1 MSGQSESGNL
11 SKTWY
16 RKVLKEWEIDRL
28 LTDLEARTQQRYRQ
42 NTKKD
47 LLLGLLCGYSL
58 KKIGKDLHKDN
69 ASVRTGLSNIYRDI
83 ETLTGESDKRVKASN
98 LVYILE
104 KHGYRR
110 GVTASPTPNRSIP
123 HNLPAPTY
131 TEFIGREADMKTL
144 LERLSPEHGAH
155 MITVHGIG
163 GVGKTALVLAAA
175 YLCLKSSCENHGVAP
190 RFDAII
196 FTSAKQQELVPDGIL
211 QRQQGQRN
219 LREIFRE
226 IANAL
231 GDPTIIQS
239 PPNDQFERVRQILSR
254 QRSLMIVDNME
265 TIEDRN
271 QVIEFL
277 YNLPICVKVVIT
289 TRERIALLPISLRN
303 LPLDDG
309 LQLIQQ
315 QAGEKGITI
324 NDEESKLLYDRT
336 GGIPL
341 AIVYALG
348 QVSSGYPLNSVLERL
363 TSATGDVARFCFEQT
378 VQGIKGQPPHKLLMS
393 LAIFPDS
400 PILAAVAEVAGL
412 TASPDSVNVGLARL
426 QQLSLV
432 NLNPETKRYE
442 MLSLT
447 REYALAELAG
457 YPDFEREARR
467 RWVTWY
473 LDFARSYAGEDWE
486 KWIHYNKI
494 EQEEGNLRA
503 VLYWCKDQDHYAQVR
518 DLWLLL
524 NHYANLYA
532 YWDDRLDWLQ
542 WLVEQTERRGE
553 WSSLV
558 KIIIRKT
565 WLLIRECSDRSLKQA
580 DEMLRRAWVLR
591 DCADLDLCV
600 QADLAENIARLRI
613 RQKNYT
619 DARKWLDIEQSL
631 VIEANLEE
639 QKHIRHYIP
648 VHYHRAVILY
658 REGNYSEAKTLF
670 QEVMQSAEKIHWH
683 RVINSAQ
690 NWLADIA
697 IEQSD
702 RDRAQQLLIKG
713 LTVAQRSKNKRRLAR
728 YQRSL
733 ARWERMWGS
742 TAEAY
747 KLANK
752 AMDSFKH
759 LGMTQDAE
767 EMQFLLNSP

>member
-16 RKVLKEWEIDRL
+16 RKVLKGWEIDRL
-28 LTDLEARTQQRYRQ
+28 LTDLESRTQQRYRQ

-58 KKIGKDLHKDN
+58 KKISKDLHRDN
-69 ASVRTGLSNIYRDI
+69 AGVRAGLSNIYRNI
-83 ETLTGESDKRVKASN
+83 ETLTGESNNSVKSSN
-98 LVYILE
+98 LVHILE
-104 KHGYRR
+104 KYGYRR
-110 GVTASPTPNRSIP
+110 GIAPSPIYSRSIP
-123 HNLPAPTY
+123 HNLPSPTY
-131 TEFIGREADMKTL
+131 TAFIGREVEMNTL
-144 LERLSPEHGAH
+144 LERLSPDHGAH
-155 MITVHGIG
+155 MITMHGIG

-175 YLCLKSSCENHGVAP
+175 YLCLKASNENLSDAP

-196 FTSAKQQELVPDGIL
+196 FTSAKQQELIPDNIL
-211 QRQQGQRN
+211 RRQGQRN
-219 LREIFRE
+219 LREIFRV

-231 GDPTIIQS
+231 NDPTIIQS
-239 PPNDQFERVRQILSR
+239 PSSDQFDRVRQILSR
-254 QRSLMIVDNME
+254 QRTLLIVDNME

-271 QVIEFL
+271 EVIEFL

-324 NDEESKLLYDRT
+324 NDEDSELLYTRT

-341 AIVYALG
+341 AIVYAIG
-348 QVSSGYPLNSVLERL
+348 QVSSGYPLNSVLEQL
-363 TSATGDVARFCFEQT
+363 ASATGDVARFCFEQS
-378 VQGIKGQPPHKLLMS
+378 VQSIKGQPPHKLLMS

-412 TASPDSVNVGLARL
+412 TFAPDSVNSGLARL

-432 NLNPETKRYE
+432 NLNSETKRYE

-447 REYALAELAG
+447 REYALAELAA
-457 YPDFEREARR
+457 YPDFEKEARR
-467 RWVTWY
+467 RWVKWY
-473 LDFARSYAGEDWE
+473 LDFAYSYAGEDWE
-486 KWIHYNKI
+486 KWIHYDRI
-494 EQEEGNLRA
+494 EEEEGNLRA
-503 VLYWCKDQDHYAQVR
+503 VLYWCKDQDHYQEVR
-518 DLWLLL
+518 SLWLLL

-542 WLVEQTERRGE
+542 WLIEQSERRGE

-558 KIIIRKT
+558 KFMIRKT
-565 WLLIRECSDRSLKQA
+565 WLLIRECSEQSLKEA

-591 DCADLDLCV
+591 DHADLCV
-600 QADLAENIARLRI
+600 QADLAENLARLRI
-613 RQKNYT
+613 REQNYP
-619 DARKWLDIEQSL
+619 DARTWLDIEQKL
-631 VIEANLEE
+631 VTQANLEE

-648 VHYHRAVILY
+648 VHYHRAIIFYQEHKYL
-658 REGNYSEAKTLF
+658 EAKILF
-670 QEVMQSAEKIHWH
+670 QEVMKSAEKINWH

-690 NWLADIA
+690 NWLADLA
-697 IEQSD
+697 IEQGD
-702 RDRAQQLLIKG
+702 RDEAQKLLVQG
-713 LTVAQRSKNKRRLAR
+713 LTVAESSNNKRRLAR

-733 ARWERMWGS
+733 ARWEKRWGS
-742 TAEAY
+742 AEKAY
-747 KLANK
+747 QLSTK
-752 AMDSFKH
+752 AINGFKH
-759 LGMTQDAE
+759 LGMTRDVE
-767 EMQFLLNSP
+767 KMQNLLD

>member
-1 MSGQSESGNL
+1 MLGQSESRNL
-11 SKTWY
+11 SKIWY
-16 RKVLKEWEIDRL
+16 RKVLKDWEIDRL

-47 LLLGLLCGYSL
+47 LLIGLLCGYSL
-58 KKIGKDLHKDN
+58 KKISKDLHRDN
-69 ASVRTGLSNIYRDI
+69 ASIRTGLSNIYRDI
-83 ETLTGESDKRVKASN
+83 ETLTGEADKRVKGSN

-110 GVTASPTPNRSIP
+110 GVAPSSMDSLPIL

-131 TEFIGREADMKTL
+131 TEFIGREADMRTL

-175 YLCLKSSCENHGVAP
+175 YLCLKSSSENQGVAP

-231 GDPTIIQS
+231 GDSTIIQS

-289 TRERIALLPISLRN
+289 TRERIALLPISLQN
-303 LPLDDG
+303 LPLEDG

-315 QAGEKGITI
+315 QAGEKCIAI
-324 NDEESKLLYDRT
+324 DDEESKLLYHRT

-348 QVSSGYPLNSVLERL
+348 QVSSGYPLNSVLEQL
-363 TSATGDVARFCFEQT
+363 ASATGDVASFCFEKT
-378 VQGIKGQPPHKLLMS
+378 VQGIKGQPPHLLLMS

-412 TASPDSVNVGLARL
+412 AASIDSVNSGLARL

-432 NLNPETKRYE
+432 NLNSETKRYE

-447 REYALAELAG
+447 REYALAELAA
-457 YPDFEREARR
+457 YPDFEKEARQ
-467 RWVTWY
+467 RWVKWY

-486 KWIHYNKI
+486 KWIHYDKI

-503 VLYWCKDQDHYAQVR
+503 VLYWCKDQDRYEKVR

-524 NHYANLYA
+524 YHYAIY
-532 YWDDRLDWLQ
+532 YTFWDDRLYWLQ
-542 WLVEQTERRGE
+542 WLVEQSERRGE

-565 WLLIRECSDRSLKQA
+565 WLLIRECSEQSLKQA

-613 RQKNYT
+613 RQKNYP

-648 VHYHRAVILY
+648 VLYHRAVILY
-658 REGNYSEAKTLF
+658 REGNYYEAKKLF

-713 LTVAQRSKNKRRLAR
+713 LTVAQRSKNRRRLAR

-733 ARWERMWGS
+733 ARWEKKWGS
-742 TAEAY
+742 TQEAH
-747 KLANK
+747 KLATK

-767 EMQFLLNSP
+767 EMQFLLNLP

>member
-1 MSGQSESGNL
+1 MSSQSESGN
-11 SKTWY
+11 STKTWY

-47 LLLGLLCGYSL
+47 LLIGLLCGYSL
-58 KKIGKDLHKDN
+58 KQISKDLHKDN
-69 ASVRTGLSNIYRDI
+69 ASVRTGLSYIYRDI

-110 GVTASPTPNRSIP
+110 GVAASPTQNRSIP

-131 TEFIGREADMKTL
+131 TEFIGREPDMKTL

-175 YLCLKSSCENHGVAP
+175 YLCLKSSCENQGVAP

-239 PPNDQFERVRQILSR
+239 PPNDQFERVRQILSK

-303 LPLDDG
+303 LPLEDG

-315 QAGEKGITI
+315 QAGEKGIAI
-324 NDEESKLLYDRT
+324 DNEESKLLYDRT

-348 QVSSGYPLNSVLERL
+348 QVCSGYPLNSVLEKL
-363 TSATGDVARFCFEQT
+363 ASATGDVARFCFEQT
-378 VQGIKGQPPHKLLMS
+378 VQGIKGQPPHQLLMS

-412 TASPDSVNVGLARL
+412 TASPDSVNSGLARL

-447 REYALAELAG
+447 REYALAELAA
-457 YPDFEREARR
+457 YPDFERQARQ
-467 RWVTWY
+467 RWVKWY

-558 KIIIRKT
+558 KVIIRKT
-565 WLLIRECSDRSLKQA
+565 WLLIRECSDRSLKEA

-613 RQKNYT
+613 RQKNYP
-619 DARKWLDIEQSL
+619 DARKWLDIEQNL

-648 VHYHRAVILY
+648 VLYHRAVILY
-658 REGNYSEAKTLF
+658 REGNYSEAKKLF
-670 QEVMQSAEKIHWH
+670 EEVMHSAEKIHWH

-728 YQRSL
+728 YQRSF
-733 ARWERMWGS
+733 ARWEKKWGS
-742 TAEAY
+742 TQEAH
-747 KLANK
+747 KLATK